1 LSTLE
6 KAFIFYPVS
15 RYDVKGKEYLKTLQK
30 YYIVDTGIRNM
41 LLGYRDVDRGHILE
55 NVVYLE
61 LLRRGFN
68 VSIGKVGEKE
78 IDFVAIRP
86 DKKVYY
92 QVTESLLDKGVR
104 EREISALST
113 IKDNYE
119 KVVLS
124 MDNSFVTSQDGIK
137 LQNVIDFLLE

>member
-1 LSTLE
+1 
-6 KAFIFYPVS
+6 
-15 RYDVKGKEYLKTLQK
+15 
-30 YYIVDTGIRNM
+30 M

-61 LLRRGFN
+61 LLRRGYN
-68 VSIGKVGEKE
+68 VSIGKVGDKE
-78 IDFVAIRP
+78 VDFVAIRP

-92 QVTESLLDKGVR
+92 QVTESILNIDVR
-104 EREISALST
+104 EREISALSS

-124 MDNSFVTSQDGIK
+124 MDKTFILSEDGIK

>member
-1 LSTLE
+1 
-6 KAFIFYPVS
+6 
-15 RYDVKGKEYLKTLQK
+15 
-30 YYIVDTGIRNM
+30 
-41 LLGYRDVDRGHILE
+41 LGYRDVDRGHILE

-104 EREISALST
+104 DREISALSA

-124 MDNSFVTSQDGIK
+124 MDNSFVVSQDGIK